1 VRVALTIDTEHPDHP
16 CRPGNPAQIAGALRT
31 ASVRATFFLQGR
43 WASAN
48 PALARTL
55 AEHGHVIGN
64 HANAHARIPELTEDG
79 IRASVSDARA
89 AIEDASGVDPRP
101 WFRCPYGA
109 GQDDPRIQ
117 ALLDELGYRVVDWDV
132 DANDWEPG
140 LAAAELRRRV
150 REGVRRHGD
159 GARVLMHAWPDV
171 TADTLPEIVDDLRAD
186 GADLVGI
193 DEL

>member
-16 CRPGNPAQIAGALRT
+16 CRSGNTAAVADTLRAAGAR
-31 ASVRATFFLQGR
+31 ASFFLQGR
-43 WASAN
+43 WTSAN
-48 PALARTL
+48 PVLARSL

-64 HANAHARIPELTEDG
+64 HSTSHARMPELTDEG
-79 IRASVSDARA
+79 VRASVTDAGE
-89 AIEDASGVDPRP
+89 AITEATGVDPRP

-109 GQDDPRIQ
+109 GQDDPHIRD
-117 ALLDELGYRVVDWDV
+117 LLDGMGYRVIDWDV

-140 LAAAELRRRV
+140 LEPAELRRRV
-150 REGVRRHGD
+150 RDGVREHGD

-171 TADTLPEIVDDLRAD
+171 TADTLAALLGDLRAD
-186 GADLVGI
+186 GAELVGI